1 MRPKHP
7 WLKKCLEQ
15 LEKLPQICA
24 TATTEPYV
32 YEEILADGKLT
43 IETSNYK
50 INYIFVIKSGI
61 TADTLDL
68 QFEYLHHF
76 SNRLY
81 APNRPLLITNDLSD
95 FVIDQFLE
103 KNIEFLDTNGTI
115 YLNNPTFYILVRNS
129 TRQTQKASS
138 SNNLTTSTLKLAFTL
153 LQDPQ
158 RLIKSDQNRL
168 AELTGIDT
176 KTVSRGLESLHNLGY
191 LQRLPTGDYLI
202 SDYNK
207 LLERWE
213 LGYVENLR
221 PSLLIETYRPLKRQ
235 IFSEI
240 SDEMIKFAASNNL
253 LIGGELGAA
262 ILTQYLRPIGTV
274 LHIPEEQN
282 YRKLM
287 VNLRLVPDPQG
298 NISFFHQFGK
308 RNRWWLHQEP
318 DPIADPLLLYAEL
331 MMIPDDRLKE
341 TAQRLYEKY
350 IVYRR
355 NRAEELRTYTSRL
368 DIVF

>member
-43 IETSNYK
+43 IETSNQR

-76 SNRLY
+76 SNRIY
-81 APNRPLLITNDLSD
+81 APNRPLLITSDLSD
-95 FVIDQFLE
+95 FAIDQLLE

-129 TRQTQKASS
+129 NGQTQKASS
-138 SNNLTTSTLKLAFTL
+138 SSSLTTSTLKLAFTL
-153 LQDPQ
+153 LQAPGHLKKSARN
-158 RLIKSDQNRL
+158 RLADRNRL
-168 AELTGIDT
+168 AELTGINT
-176 KTVSRGLESLHNLGY
+176 KTVLRGLHSLHNLGY
-191 LQRLPTGDYLI
+191 LQRLPNGNYSI

-207 LLERWE
+207 LFERWQI
-213 LGYVENLR
+213 GYVESLR
-221 PSLLIETYRPLKRQ
+221 PSLLIKTYRPLKRHF
-235 IFSEI
+235 FSEI
-240 SDEMIKFAASNNL
+240 ADELIEFAGSNNL
-253 LIGGELGAA
+253 LIGGELGAE
-262 ILTQYLRPIGTV
+262 ILTQYLRAIGTV

-282 YRKLM
+282 HLKLM
-287 VNLRLVPDPQG
+287 LKLRLVPDPQG
-298 NISFFHQFGK
+298 NITFFHQFGK
-308 RNRWWLHQEP
+308 SNQWWLHEAE
-318 DPIADPLLLYAEL
+318 PIADPLLLYAEL
-331 MMIPDDRLKE
+331 MMLPDDRLKE
-341 TAQRLYEKY
+341 TAQQLYEKY
-350 IVYRR
+350 IVPRWK
-355 NRAEELRTYTSRL
+355 
-368 DIVF
+368 